1 LLQIFLAI
9 ALGIFFAG
17 IKMLVQK
24 PDSKSGS
31 CVAAC
36 GLSIG
41 IIGTLF
47 LFTGPEGAS
56 IIQYPL
62 FLVVLIAGLLL
73 AWFIALKVS
82 QHSMLLLINLL
93 YGIVGAFTIITMLY
107 LLRYIVDTG
116 LVFAAD
122 SEEELPG
129 FVFIF
134 SHFGHL
140 EIFMMLAGIIY
151 GVLCFTSSILLYVRV
166 GLKKSPWSFKGYQ
179 AVNII
184 ILLLLIGYTSFVVYN
199 TPVIISAFGFTPTT
213 TDGTKAYSGLYDF
226 HKLLIYITIPLA
238 LLWSIFLVLRKTNT
252 GIIRLMSLVNDL
264 AGVLCICFGIYSGI
278 QSVAVAGVFMV
289 ITGVLTYLFLRNTT
303 ALIK

>member
-1 LLQIFLAI
+1 MLQIFLAI

-24 PDSKSGS
+24 PDSKAGS
-31 CVAAC
+31 CVAAS
-36 GLSIG
+36 GLSVG
-41 IIGTLF
+41 IIGTLVF
-47 LFTGPEGAS
+47 FTDPEGAS

-62 FLVVLIAGLLL
+62 LIAVLIAGLLL
-73 AWFIALKVS
+73 AWFIVLKAS
-82 QHSMLLLINLL
+82 QHSMLLLVNLL
-93 YGIVGAFTIITMLY
+93 YGIVGACAVIAMFY

-134 SHFGHL
+134 SHFGNL
-140 EIFMMLAGIIY
+140 EVFMMLAGIIC
-151 GVLCFTSSILLYVRV
+151 GVLFFTSSVLIGVRV
-166 GLKKSPWSFKGYQ
+166 CLRNSSWSFKGHKL
-179 AVNII
+179 VNIVL
-184 ILLLLIGYTSFVVYN
+184 LLLLIGYAAFVVYN

-226 HKLLIYITIPLA
+226 HKLLIYTTIPLA

-252 GIIRLMSLVNDL
+252 KIVKLILWVNVCV
-264 AGVLCICFGIYSGI
+264 GVISNCFGIYSGI
-278 QSVAVAGVFMV
+278 HSVVIAGAFMV
-289 ITGVLTYLFLRNTT
+289 IAGVLTYLLLKGGTVI
-303 ALIK
+303 LK